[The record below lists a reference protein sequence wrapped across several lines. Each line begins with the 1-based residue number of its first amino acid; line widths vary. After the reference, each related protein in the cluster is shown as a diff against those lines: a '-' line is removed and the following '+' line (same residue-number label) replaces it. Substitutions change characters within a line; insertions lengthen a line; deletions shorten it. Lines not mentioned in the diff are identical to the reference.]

1 MLTYE
6 ERARALWQS
15 LSLADKQRVHGF
27 LTIDGSTGWK
37 FDPDKIADLC
47 ESCPEIPFALRAM
60 IVTDGRNAA
69 PNESSDDCL
78 TRLYVLFE
86 HLENIARTISNR
98 FGDDVPEGAYEQV
111 KSRLSKGARLG
122 GWKAVPIS
130 TIKQIIDLYAFNT
143 TITPPDP
150 AGAIGEETG
159 QETLRMLWEAAKLW
173 CAPRDCGRVQR
184 LLSTVEKELT
194 DNLKPIIKEEAVL
207 ADDAEVSVAALK
219 RDLKT
224 ATSKTEHVSRQ
235 LETAK
240 SPKKI
245 QGLEMKFSILET
257 KRRDLCQRLQVQ
269 EAKAKYLRW
278 GGRPLGRFD
287 PFDEIQKAILEPEE
301 TDDCTVDAQD

>member
-47 ESCPEIPFALRAM
+47 EAYPEIPFALRAM
-60 IVTDGRNAA
+60 IVTDGRTAA

-78 TRLYVLFE
+78 TRLCALFE
-86 HLENIARTISNR
+86 NLDKIARTIPNR
-98 FGDDVPEGAYEQV
+98 FGEGVPEDAYKQV
-111 KSRLSKGARLG
+111 KAAGLR
-122 GWKAVPIS
+122 GWNGVPMA
-130 TIKQIIDLYAFNT
+130 TITQIIDLYAFNT

-150 AGAIGEETG
+150 DGAIGEETG
-159 QETLRMLWEAAKLW
+159 QETLRMLWEATKLW

-184 LLSTVEKELT
+184 LLSTVEKELP
-194 DNLKPIIKEEAVL
+194 DDLKPIIKEEAGL
-207 ADDAEVSVAALK
+207 ADDAEMSVAALK

-224 ATSKTEHVSRQ
+224 AASKTEDVSRQ
-235 LETAK
+235 LEMAK

-245 QGLEMKFSILET
+245 RGLESKFSILNT

-269 EAKAKYLRW
+269 EANAKYLRW

-287 PFDEIQKAILEPEE
+287 PFDEIQKAILESDE
-301 TDDCTVDAQD
+301 TDDAQD

>member
-47 ESCPEIPFALRAM
+47 EAYPEIPFALRAM
-60 IVTDGRNAA
+60 IFTDGRTAA

-78 TRLYVLFE
+78 TRLCALFKN
-86 HLENIARTISNR
+86 LDKIARTISNR
-98 FGDDVPEGAYEQV
+98 FGEDVPEHVYEQV
-111 KSRLSKGARLG
+111 KSRVIKSARLG
-122 GWKAVPIS
+122 GWKAVPVS
-130 TIKQIIDLYAFNT
+130 TIKQIINLYTFNT
-143 TITPPDP
+143 TITPPDRNK
-150 AGAIGEETG
+150 ATGKKTG
-159 QETLRMLWEAAKLW
+159 QETSRMLWEAAKLW
-173 CAPRDCGRVQR
+173 RAPRDCGRVQR
-184 LLSTVEKELT
+184 LLSMVEEELP
-194 DNLKPIIKEEAVL
+194 DNLKPIVKEEAVL
-207 ADDAEVSVAALK
+207 ADDAEVRVAALK
-219 RDLKT
+219 RDLET
-224 ATSKTEHVSRQ
+224 ATGKTEDVSRQ
-235 LETAK
+235 LETTK
-240 SPKKI
+240 SPKTI
-245 QGLEMKFSILET
+245 RGLEKKFSILDT

-287 PFDEIQKAILEPEE
+287 PFDGIQKKILEPEE